1 MFVQQRVVIRKTDK
15 DKFTSVNDFSG
26 VKVGAQKQTTQ
37 EELAQNE
44 LVGSEVVS
52 LQKYRTLFLTLKA
65 TK

>member
-37 EELAQNE
+37 EELAQM
-44 LVGSEVVS
+44 S
-52 LQKYRTLFLTLKA
+52 
-65 TK
+65 